1 MHVSV
6 KVVVVVKVKV
16 NVKAVVMVKVM
27 VKVMVR
33 VMVKVMVKVVVVV
46 KVKVKAVV
54 AFKRHKRC
62 FMKPQKIQ
70 LTKAPPNL
78 HQSAYWRNGTLLING
93 EDARDIVRRALDNG
107 TLKAG
112 AEVFPRDSKPVWT
125 AKKKGG
131 DD

>member
-1 MHVSV
+1 MHVSVKVVV

-16 NVKAVVMVKVM
+16 NAVVTLK
-27 VKVMVR
+27 VR

-46 KVKVKAVV
+46 MVKVVV
-54 AFKRHKRC
+54 TFKRHKRC